1 LLKRAMAVMLSTALF
16 PLHPAKENRR
26 SSKAAAKQ
34 KKLIPIF

>member
-26 SSKAAAKQ
+26 S
-34 KKLIPIF
+34 